1 MSQSPPQPGPA
12 DIRQQAALLYPP
24 ELTGHGLLRRLQRVR
39 PLICP
44 MELVLDRVPNGS
56 RVLDV
61 GCGGGLLLGLL
72 AARGRLAPGSIGF
85 DSAAPAIA
93 LAQAM
98 ARALSQ
104 RLAPHHPGAAV
115 PEFRLLPVQSPWP
128 IAQSPGPNQQRGDG
142 FDVVTIVDVMH
153 HVPVAHQRSVIDSA
167 ASRLRAGGLLVYKD
181 MVRRPRWRAA
191 MNRLHDL
198 VMARQWIHY
207 APVEH
212 VERWAAD
219 AGLELVERAAAAR
232 WWYGHELRV
241 FARRDTPPTVHR

>member
-1 MSQSPPQPGPA
+1 MN
-12 DIRQQAALLYPP
+12 IRETARDLYPP
-24 ELTGHGLLRRLQRVR
+24 DLPGPGLLRRLQRVR

-44 MELVLDRVPNGS
+44 MELVLDRVPAGS

-72 AARGRLAPGSIGF
+72 ARAGRLAPGSVGF
-85 DSAAPAIA
+85 DSAQPAIA

-98 ARALSQ
+98 AA
-104 RLAPHHPGAAV
+104 RLAASGGTA
-115 PEFRLLPVQSPWP
+115 PEFCHLPVQAPWP
-128 IAQSPGPNQQRGDG
+128 TAGAPAAG
-142 FDVVTIVDVMH
+142 FDVVAIVDVMH
-153 HVPVAHQRSVIDSA
+153 HVPPAAQRSVIESA
-167 ASRLRAGGLLVYKD
+167 AARLRPGGRLIYKD

-207 APVEH
+207 AAIAD

-219 AGLELVERAAAAR
+219 AGLAVVERAAASR

-241 FARRDTPPTVHR
+241 FERASGATLSPSVNP